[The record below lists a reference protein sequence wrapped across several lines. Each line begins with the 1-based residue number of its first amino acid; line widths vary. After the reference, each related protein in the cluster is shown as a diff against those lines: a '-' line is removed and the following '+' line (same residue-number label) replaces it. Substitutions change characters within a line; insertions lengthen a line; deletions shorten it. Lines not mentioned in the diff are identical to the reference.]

1 MAHSDSH
8 SDPHEHEHPHEH
20 GHSTSRRKTI
30 VLFGSLVLTL
40 GFVAIETWAGFR
52 SHSLA
57 LLSDAGHN
65 FTDAFALLLAA
76 VGVYWETRP
85 GDHQKTYG
93 YQRAGV
99 LAAFV
104 NALTL
109 AALSFVL
116 FYESYQRLLHPE
128 PVGEMTMVVIA
139 SIALVLNL
147 AIAWALGGHGD
158 HHHDLNVRA
167 AWIHMAGDA
176 ASCVAIIIGAIV
188 IRRTGWHILDP
199 MLSILIGAMVLATAW
214 GIIRDSLNI
223 LLEGL
228 PKGLQLPEVTE
239 ALSRIDGVMEVH
251 DLHIWSLG
259 SESRALSCHVLIEDM
274 PPSASERIL
283 REINEVLEH
292 TFEIHHT
299 TVQFEHMCCEHGDE
313 NCTTPLH
320 AVGHRELHHHH

>member
-1 MAHSDSH
+1 MAHSHSH
-8 SDPHEHEHPHEH
+8 SGPHTHSHPP
-20 GHSTSRRKTI
+20 SAARRKTT
-30 VLFGSLVLTL
+30 VLFVSLGLTL
-40 GFVAIETWAGFR
+40 GFVALEAVAGFR

-76 VGVYWETRP
+76 VGVCWETRP
-85 GDHQKTYG
+85 GDHEKTYG

-109 AALSFVL
+109 AALSVVL

-128 PVGEMTMVVIA
+128 PVGEITMIAVA

-147 AIAWALGGHGD
+147 GIAWALGGHGD

-176 ASCVAIIIGAIV
+176 ASCVAIIAGALV
-188 IRRTGWHILDP
+188 IRSTGWFILDP
-199 MLSILIGAMVLATAW
+199 LLSILIGALVLATAW

-228 PKGLQLPEVTE
+228 PKGLKLRDVTK
-239 ALSRIDGVMEVH
+239 ALGGIDGVLEVH
-251 DLHIWSLG
+251 DLHIWNLG
-259 SESRALSCHVLIEDM
+259 SQSRALSCHVLIEDM
-274 PPSASERIL
+274 PPSTSETIL
-283 REINEVLEH
+283 RRINDVLDHEFGIRH
-292 TFEIHHT
+292 S
-299 TVQFEHMCCEHGDE
+299 TVQFEHMRCEHADE
-313 NCTTPLH
+313 NCTAPMH
-320 AVGHRELHHHH
+320 AATAREIHHHH